1 MPILRALSIKLV
13 VMPEPGKATRPFGR
27 KFSRTSLRRKGAASF
42 ACRAAGEGPGGM
54 RAEFAAMAHA
64 PGTMEPAV
72 PSFGPGAGILKF
84 GRFRPRVRTMLKD
97 RDIVTRVKPVRRAAW
112 RDRVK
117 ADLAAQVEAGGTLY
131 GYRKDGAYIARTRD
145 GDLIITPGVR
155 ESA

>member
-1 MPILRALSIKLV
+1 
-13 VMPEPGKATRPFGR
+13 
-27 KFSRTSLRRKGAASF
+27 
-42 ACRAAGEGPGGM
+42 
-54 RAEFAAMAHA
+54 
-64 PGTMEPAV
+64 MEPAV

-145 GDLIITPGVR
+145 GDRIVTPGVR
-155 ESA
+155 ERA